1 MSNRCD
7 PRISTRTGLSQAELI
22 RELPIAGACAS
33 RGQLKKRPASR
44 RLTGSEPD
52 RRRSSPPRTEDTRT
66 APGTRIF
73 HAGWGR
79 RKHRIRARGESP
91 PQGAGVRRARLRGA
105 STESVLGANRPILS
119 RCVSAAALGSD
130 SAHRKETATTRRH
143 EPRGGNNRL
152 PRIVLPR
159 QPPGHRARPGTDV
172 AGRLSRPG
180 APSVAGWRLS
190 GQDEGHHRDGGPS
203 GADEQLPLR
212 GPAVRPGRCDAR
224 P

>member
-33 RGQLKKRPASR
+33 RGHLEKRPASR

-91 PQGAGVRRARLRGA
+91 HPVAMR
-105 STESVLGANRPILS
+105 LS
-119 RCVSAAALGSD
+119 RGIGQRFGSSEGD
-130 SAHRKETATTRRH
+130 RDDATTRRH